1 MLTPAEPQQVI
12 DGWKHAVPTMR
23 RGEVATVTMQSEYA
37 YSTSGTG
44 SGIPPNAPL
53 TIVIE
58 LWDTC
63 APGGPVQVASDWSYD
78 LRKVISLDQAHV
90 DGNFVTAPAWP
101 AHPRWLAAFL
111 EVLG

>member
-1 MLTPAEPQQVI
+1 MLSPAEPQQVI

-58 LWDTC
+58 LWDWRGQC
-63 APGGPVQVASDWSYD
+63 ADVINGVVAEFLLKRSSCVASD
-78 LRKVISLDQAHV
+78 V
-90 DGNFVTAPAWP
+90 
-101 AHPRWLAAFL
+101 
-111 EVLG
+111 